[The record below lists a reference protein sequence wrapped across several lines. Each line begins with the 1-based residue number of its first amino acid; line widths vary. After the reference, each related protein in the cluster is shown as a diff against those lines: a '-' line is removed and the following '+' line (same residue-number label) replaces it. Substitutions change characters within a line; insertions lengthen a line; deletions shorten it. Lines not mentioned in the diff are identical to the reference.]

1 MSMQSTR
8 NSVTKPSS
16 NWDRK
21 SRSSTS
27 QPLMVAES
35 NYGKD
40 SDSSSVL
47 AAKKRG
53 FLKIPLLVLMA
64 TYIATSVVVVGVIGW
79 KFTYDSANKNLER
92 LAEQIQERVAGETL
106 SSIIE
111 NARVITQITA
121 YQREMYRSNQWSFIT
136 PERQTQTRRAMLA
149 LLKQVRPWT
158 VDIYYNVYPEGTL
171 FGYYYSGNQNDWT
184 LRNWEQ
190 FGDTTISNIC
200 YDNGTSMSEDWRVTD
215 PASNLTITYEAW
227 YNGNFSISSD
237 QILGPVYPWNNVAWK
252 TSLATVTNPVTNEQY
267 FIGND
272 WTLTFIGRK
281 FESLL
286 AAIPYPMFMAAV
298 ETATASLIA
307 TSTNIDLLTS
317 DGSAILTF
325 DSTNDTFLNDFTNWI
340 RSSQPGDTSVSRI
353 TNLLQTITKKGPIT
367 VNRYVNGSNF
377 NVRLEMVNVPW
388 DSPWLSIQYL
398 NMDAVFAPMRADSKV
413 TEITIF
419 CIMGAVVIVGTIF
432 AWVISRQVELVVKQ
446 IIILKSMKFQEVLE
460 KEKGIRHSSFVKEL
474 SDLQTSFFEMVVA
487 FASHLKVRNS
497 ITGTA
502 GFGGATSQSRRES
515 YVSQSQS
522 TAATENKSRGADVNL
537 LSTTYVD

>member
-1 MSMQSTR
+1 MLI
-8 NSVTKPSS
+8 KSS
-16 NWDRK
+16 
-21 SRSSTS
+21 
-27 QPLMVAES
+27 AS
-35 NYGKD
+35 NGED
-40 SDSSSVL
+40 SDASSVI
-47 AAKKRG
+47 AAKRG
-53 FLKIPLLVLMA
+53 FFKIPFLILMA

-121 YQREMYRSNQWSFIT
+121 YQREMYRSNQWSFVT
-136 PERQTQTRRAMLA
+136 PERQAQTRRSMIA
-149 LLKQVRPWT
+149 LLKQVRQWT
-158 VDIYYNVYPEGTL
+158 VDIYYNVYPDGTL

-184 LRNWEQ
+184 LRSWEQ
-190 FGDTTISNIC
+190 YGDTTISYIC
-200 YDNGTSMSEDWRVTD
+200 YDNGTIMSEESRVTD
-215 PASNLTITYEAW
+215 PTSNLTVTFEAW
-227 YNGNFSISSD
+227 YNGNFSLSSD
-237 QILGPVYPWNNVAWK
+237 QLLGPVYPWQNVAWK

-267 FIGND
+267 FMGND

-307 TSTNIDLLTS
+307 TSSNINLLTS
-317 DGSAILTF
+317 DGSAILTV
-325 DSTNDTFLNDFTNWI
+325 DSTNDTFLNDFTNWMK
-340 RSSQPGDTSVSRI
+340 SSQPGDGSVDQISSI
-353 TNLLQTITKKGPIT
+353 LQTITKKGPIT
-367 VNRYVNGSNF
+367 VSRNVNGSNF

-398 NMDAVFAPMRADSKV
+398 NMDAVFAPMRADSKF
-413 TEITIF
+413 TEVTIF

-432 AWVISRQVELVVKQ
+432 AWIIARQVQLVVRQ
-446 IIILKSMKFQEVLE
+446 IITLKSMKFQEVLE

-497 ITGTA
+497 MTGAA
-502 GFGGATSQSRRES
+502 GFGGGNSLSRRES
-515 YVSQSQS
+515 HTSQSQNTTANENDDDIEKKVHAHDNFS
-522 TAATENKSRGADVNL
+522 TL
-537 LSTTYVD
+537 YVRPERTSVKIPLM